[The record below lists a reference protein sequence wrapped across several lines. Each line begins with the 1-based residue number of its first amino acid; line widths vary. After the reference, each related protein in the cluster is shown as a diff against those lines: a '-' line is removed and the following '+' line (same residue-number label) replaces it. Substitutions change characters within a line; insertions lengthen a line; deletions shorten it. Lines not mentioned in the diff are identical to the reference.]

1 MIPCARTEKESHSEA
16 MTETET
22 VLHSIGKTGSGKD
35 MRAVDQHRRCGVMQR
50 LRGNGSALIPN
61 DNSGSEPE
69 WISDAIIRE
78 GYEGTCIQRHSNGVA
93 M

>member
-1 MIPCARTEKESHSEA
+1 
-16 MTETET
+16 
-22 VLHSIGKTGSGKD
+22 
-35 MRAVDQHRRCGVMQR
+35 MQR

-78 GYEGTCIQRHSNGVA
+78 GYEGT
-93 M
+93 